1 MNKPEE
7 AHPECGF
14 WREGDAVRWWTPR
27 ATGTLPLDPL
37 APTSNGRTST
47 LADPQERRLLATTLA
62 PALAQVVAER
72 LDERPGPWR
81 LHFGA
86 DLPEAWQRLPLE
98 SLLHRGQRLD
108 ARAQMV
114 RYAAPLATPPVLPRT
129 AEVVIFDLWPD
140 DERIGADGR
149 RLFARIIE
157 AVEFCNILKGQNQTR
172 AQLPQLDLSGTALLC
187 VIGHGSEG
195 RDAHPFRTETGEHW
209 TLPLSQG
216 LPPLVLL
223 LVCGDEQGHLLDYG
237 HELLQA
243 GAQAV
248 LAPVG
253 RLDAPAADRFLQA
266 FLAGWEAGRTVG
278 DLLWDAQREPD
289 SDYGARRLRLLG
301 RADLHRGPAHGWTE
315 QPDAALHEAAKDD
328 DAALRALLERITA
341 RGFRVRGHLNAAVD
355 DLYDALGMQYDD
367 RDAETAVLP
376 RLDGLWERLPPLA
389 AYWVAPYIVYLAEV
403 YDHRLLPRYESLRI
417 HFKLDA
423 PDAPPLPFIHH
434 YWGKLHYRRGDYG
447 KALAALAQGFAL
459 LDETGLRQSSGVG
472 LLGLLVNGL
481 IDFDLPGP
489 GLALY
494 DRLDACLDGV
504 EDRLSLLQKT
514 NRLDRRARLALRQGL
529 PDKALIHY
537 RCKQA
542 MDRRDPDREWAGLLY
557 AAAWADPLGPPARDL
572 AAEVGGRLRAE
583 SPVLDRIGRGNA
595 TLAYLLR
602 AYALWTW
609 RAADP
614 EAFAWLVGQWATVGG
629 RLPAQDSGP
638 LGFALGYLHL
648 YRRAAGEGTP
658 IALPP
663 WDVAEGALEHDKYWF
678 ELAVFSALLGR
689 SDEARRFLGKFHALR
704 DGTLPTLEQLP
715 DWLVIGNP
723 IAWREEL
730 DRRGEEERRLLLA
743 GSPPAVEALVAA
755 GVLPL

>member
-1 MNKPEE
+1 MNEREDARPE
-7 AHPECGF
+7 GWF
-14 WREGDAVRWWTPR
+14 WREGQAVRWWTPQ

-37 APTSNGRTST
+37 APAANGRAPT
-47 LADPQERRLLATTLA
+47 LADPPERCLLATTLA
-62 PALAQVVAER
+62 PALAQVLTER

-81 LHFGA
+81 LHLGA
-86 DLPEAWQRLPLE
+86 DLPEAWQRIPFE

-108 ARAQMV
+108 ARAQIV
-114 RYAAPLATPPVLPRT
+114 RRAAPLATPPVPPRT
-129 AEVVIFDLWPD
+129 AEVVIVDLWPNA
-140 DERIGADGR
+140 ERIGADGR
-149 RLFARIIE
+149 KLFAGLGESVELPRILRGYPMT
-157 AVEFCNILKGQNQTR
+157 C
-172 AQLPQLDLSGTALLC
+172 AQLPQLDLSDKALLC
-187 VIGHGSEG
+187 VIGHGGEG
-195 RDAHPFRTETGEHW
+195 RAARPFRADAGESW

-223 LVCGDEQGHLLDYG
+223 LACGDEQGNLLDYG
-237 HELLQA
+237 HALLQA

-253 RLDAPAADRFLQA
+253 RLDAPAADRFLQT
-266 FLAGWEAGRTVG
+266 FLAGWEAGRTVA
-278 DLLWDAQREPD
+278 DLLWEAQQEPD
-289 SDYGARRLRLLG
+289 SEYGARRLRLLG
-301 RADLHRGPAHGWTE
+301 RGDLHRGPARAWAE
-315 QPDAALHEAAKDD
+315 QPDAALREAAKND

-341 RGFRVRGHLNAAVD
+341 RGFRVRGHLDAAVD

-417 HFKLDA
+417 NLKLDA
-423 PDAPPLPFIHH
+423 PAAPPLPFIHH

-447 KALAALAQGFAL
+447 RALAELAKGFAL
-459 LDETGLRQSSGVG
+459 LDGTRLRQSSGVG
-472 LLGLLVNGL
+472 LLGLLVNAL

-514 NRLDRRARLALRQGL
+514 NRLDRRARLALRQGS
-529 PDKALIHY
+529 PAKALIHY
-537 RCKQA
+537 RQKQA

-557 AAAWADPLGPPARDL
+557 AAAWADPLGQQARDL
-572 AAEVGGRLRAE
+572 ATAVGGRLRAE
-583 SPVLDRIGRGNA
+583 NPVLDRIGQGNA

-609 RAADP
+609 RAANP
-614 EAFAWLVGQWATVGG
+614 AAFAWLVGQLTGVGD
-629 RLPAQDSGP
+629 RLPARDSGP

-648 YRRAAGEGTP
+648 YRRAAGEGTSVT
-658 IALPP
+658 LPP
-663 WDVAEGALEHDKYWF
+663 WEVAEGALEHDKYWF
-678 ELAVFSALLGR
+678 ELAIFSALLARG
-689 SDEARRFLGKFHALR
+689 DEARRFLGKFQEMRA
-704 DGTLPTLEQLP
+704 GALPTLERLP
-715 DWLVIGNP
+715 DWLVVGPP
-723 IAWREEL
+723 IVWREEL

-743 GSPPAVEALVAA
+743 DSPPAVEDLVAA
-755 GVLPL
+755 GVVPL